1 MPKLSHVVAVAGAL
15 ALAGCTAANRGLSK
29 ALIDEGAT
37 PGTIPLDRTRP
48 DGTFINGLTP
58 EPWGST
64 AAADRD
70 GKLRRSALALRL

>member
-1 MPKLSHVVAVAGAL
+1 MRRFCHVVAVAGAL

-37 PGTIPLDRTRP
+37 PGTIPLDLTRP

-64 AAADRD
+64 ARDDRPQQI
-70 GKLRRSALALRL
+70 